1 MTRGITRESLHA
13 FISSLEVVSYIFQ
26 SQTCIRARAWQGQA
40 LFLLYPYI
48 CGKIFSVP
56 TFNQIRTFQSWSFMW
71 KFKFQHYSSV
81 VTWQLICNTPTSV
94 SMCECQFTISRLL
107 SIYIFI
113 AGILLFSGD
122 SSVPYANYLLPKIS
136 RGFVERRYKII
147 WHKL

>member
-1 MTRGITRESLHA
+1 MHSFPAWRWCHIYSNLKPALGQELGRDKHCSC
-13 FISSLEVVSYIFQ
+13 YI
-26 SQTCIRARAWQGQA
+26 
-40 LFLLYPYI
+40 P
-48 CGKIFSVP
+48 IFVGRFFSIP
-56 TFNQIRTFQSWSFMW
+56 TFNQIRTFQSWGFMW

-107 SIYIFI
+107 SIYVFI